1 MKPWRPVWRARVD
14 IYKSSV
20 ANYGSS
26 REQALQSPR
35 DQLAQWP
42 IGKAILGRQRE
53 NGNSVVGCFT
63 LDTIAYHPLSIHV
76 FVFGLLGVHLLRS
89 SK

>member
-1 MKPWRPVWRARVD
+1 VKPWRPVWLARAD

-35 DQLAQWP
+35 DQLSQWP
-42 IGKAILGRQRE
+42 IGKAILLGRQRE
-53 NGNSVVGCFT
+53 W
-63 LDTIAYHPLSIHV
+63 
-76 FVFGLLGVHLLRS
+76 
-89 SK
+89 K